1 MSRARNI
8 KPGFFKNEILVELPF
23 EYRLLFIGLWTVAD
37 REGRMEDRPVKIK
50 MEVFPAD
57 AVDVDAG
64 LQALHENGF
73 ILRYVVDGKRFVQ
86 ILAWNKHQNPHVKEA
101 RSTIPAPVEHHA
113 SPVQGTTKAV
123 ASPADSLIPDSLIPD
138 SLQEQSLSSTAAPID
153 QAPDKSDLAERLAK
167 VTDEAIAAYN
177 ASPLTKRNGGSLPNV
192 SPTIG
197 REKRQAQVRRCLR
210 VARAICEESTGSPRV
225 TAEFWTAYFELVAL
239 DDFYAGRVP
248 GGPGHEGFVPD
259 FETLTSEKTMLRLY
273 DRQVAA

>member
-1 MSRARNI
+1 MAEELGWSVEAFDEAFQEVFDKGMAKADFKARLVWLPNAI
-8 KPGFFKNEILVELPF
+8 KHNKPESPNVVRSWRVELDLLPECDLKNEAISHIRETF
-23 EYRLLFIGLWTVAD
+23 ETIAPSYVQAFN
-37 REGRMEDRPVKIK
+37 
-50 MEVFPAD
+50 EVIF
-57 AVDVDAG
+57 G
-64 LQALHENGF
+64 GS
-73 ILRYVVDGKRFVQ
+73 LRHSSKPYGKPSG
-86 ILAWNKHQNPHVKEA
+86 K
-101 RSTIPAPVEHHA
+101 A
-113 SPVQGTTKAV
+113 SAKTMPN
-123 ASPADSLIPDSLIPD
+123 
-138 SLQEQSLSSTAAPID
+138 QEQEQEQEQEKEQSSLRSDSSTAAPID
-153 QAPDKSDLAERLAK
+153 QPADKIADRLAK

-177 ASPLTKRNGGSLPNV
+177 DSPLTKRNGGNLPNV